1 MNNIIKFEARKA
13 NGDSAH
19 DPIKRM
25 KLAVAKMEASAAEVQ
40 EVIDDFQAVLGTL
53 GLAMKDVESSF
64 KDYSH
69 ALGRINVRRLRRKSL
84 RLSGMMDSW
93 LKDHAAA

>member
-1 MNNIIKFEARKA
+1 MNNIIKFEPRKA

-19 DPIKRM
+19 DPIIRM
-25 KLAVAKMEASAAEVQ
+25 KMAVAKMEATVAESQ
-40 EVIDDFQAVLGTL
+40 KAIDDFQAVLGTL
-53 GLAMKDVESSF
+53 GQAMKDVESSF
-64 KDYSH
+64 KDFSH
-69 ALGRINVRRLRRKSL
+69 ALGRIKVRRLRGKSL